1 MRLGLRFLTP
11 TRQAVEFA
19 SQGIQLNGKYVIVAN
34 LWLAVFIQ
42 VAGISSYSPFVPL
55 IKAELGFSFAQFGLI
70 ASIFFLSYTL
80 MQVLSGRASD
90 HGYARAMILIGTPVI
105 VALSMLFGAI
115 QNVYEALAI
124 RILAGIAAALIFVP
138 AIRVLTRIDPESLS
152 DSIALI
158 GTAIGAGGL
167 YVSLAGPRLALMFGW
182 REGIALMMAPG
193 FLIFALNL
201 KYVPSTRVTSVH
213 RRFPRWILRRKE
225 TWILG
230 VQQFVRVGAW
240 FTVTIWLPTF
250 FTSALGYNLVLSGIA
265 LTVFSVAGIFASM
278 VGGRVAARLSS
289 FSKVMMLSF
298 AILGGTII
306 LIAFA
311 ASGMLAWGLVVV
323 FGIFDFLP
331 FGPIF
336 AILPKLY
343 EEGDIGLV
351 TGFENSIANLGAVA
365 VPFFFGWLINPASES
380 FTLSWLQLGILC
392 LAVSLISI
400 PVIRSE
406 KKGLIAH

>member
-1 MRLGLRFLTP
+1 MN
-11 TRQAVEFA
+11 E
-19 SQGIQLNGKYVIVAN
+19 KYVIVAN
-34 LWLAVFIQ
+34 LWLALFIQ
-42 VAGISSYSPFVPL
+42 VAGISSYSPFVSV
-55 IKAELGFSFAQFGLI
+55 IKTDLGFSFAQFGLI

-90 HGYARAMILIGTPVI
+90 HGHARVMILIGTPLI
-105 VALSMLFGAI
+105 VLLSMLFGAI
-115 QNVYEALAI
+115 QNIYEALAI

-138 AIRVLTRIDPESLS
+138 VIRVLSRIDPESLS

-167 YVSLAGPRLALMFGW
+167 YVSLMGPRLALLFGW
-182 REGIALMMAPG
+182 REGIALMMVPG

-201 KYVPSTRVTSVH
+201 KYVPSTSVSPVH
-213 RRFPRWILRRKE
+213 RKFPMWILRRKE

-230 VQQFVRVGAW
+230 IQQFVRVGAW

-265 LTVFSVAGIFASM
+265 LTIFSVAGIFASM
-278 VGGRVAARLSS
+278 AGGRVAARLSS

-298 AILGGTII
+298 AILGGTVI

-311 ASGMLAWGLVVV
+311 ANGMLAWGLVVV

-336 AILPKLY
+336 AILAKLY

-351 TGFENSIANLGAVA
+351 TGFENSIANLGAVV
-365 VPFFFGWLINPASES
+365 VPFLFGLFIDSTNGS
-380 FTLSWLQLGILC
+380 FTFSWLQLGILC
-392 LAVSLISI
+392 LAVSLISV